1 MVQGDRQDPR
11 RAAVSRHQGE
21 AASSRRDKEASNHQD
36 GELSSLLGAGA
47 SHPDKDPS
55 PAEVVLLVPSQAVE
69 GLWGPMAPVAVVP
82 NHQVVED
89 PNLQV
94 EEDPT
99 LQVVVVPIHQVEEGP
114 NHQVVVAPTHQAAGP
129 SLLEAEGPTPPAGE
143 APSQVDPCR
152 MEVRLPL
159 AVQWGVGS
167 VLAPSPQNQQLG
179 IKVASWLN

>member
-1 MVQGDRQDPR
+1 MAQGDRQDPR
-11 RAAVSRHQGE
+11 QAAVSRHQGE

-36 GELSSLLGAGA
+36 GEVSSLLGAGA
-47 SHPDKDPS
+47 SHPDKVPS

-69 GLWGPMAPVAVVP
+69 GLSGPILPGAVVP

-114 NHQVVVAPTHQAAGP
+114 NLRVAVAPIHRAAGP
-129 SLLEAEGPTPPAGE
+129 SLQEAEGPTPPAVE
-143 APSQVDPCR
+143 APSPVDPCR
-152 MEVRLPL
+152 TEVRLPP

-167 VLAPSPQNQQLG
+167 VSVPSP
-179 IKVASWLN
+179 